1 MKNPEASTR
10 PCREHEGAAHLF
22 AAIPAAFLCTLLLA
36 GCVTTPEPDY
46 EKLGLKIP
54 EGWTERAA
62 NKPMADAEWV
72 TTFRDP
78 KLKQIVDEA
87 LANNYDLKS
96 TAARIRQA
104 RSNVIIAGA
113 DRKPQVS
120 GEFDGVRT
128 QRNFIGFPRGT
139 SGTTTDGAAPV
150 ETVQTT
156 LSNSFGLDLNLT
168 WELDLWGRV
177 AAAKSASLAELQASE
192 ADFRAA
198 QLSIA
203 SQTAKGWFA
212 LIAAK
217 EQTELSERALQ
228 IFNQTQEIIR
238 TEFEKGLGENAAG
251 ELQLAL
257 ADVENSRAAV
267 YQRQEELMRS
277 NKLLEVIL
285 GRYPSSELR
294 SASRLPSM
302 PGAPPAGIPAELLE
316 RRPDLVAAE
325 RRLSASD
332 ERIVQA
338 KRSLLPA
345 VTLTGAYGTS
355 TEDLSDIFD
364 TDFTVWSIAGRAAQ
378 PLLDGKRLR
387 ATVQLREAEAEAALA
402 NFEQTA
408 LTAFR
413 EVEEALAADSYQ
425 AKRVAALQKAVALGR
440 DALDRARDDYVGGVG
455 DVLTLLRAQQ
465 QLINSESALID
476 ARRQR
481 LDNRVDLHVALGGD
495 FRSHEPSEIVNKK
508 RETLPEAD
516 SASSVLDRFRRR
528 SGSGGGSP
536 EAEAGG

>member
-1 MKNPEASTR
+1 MKNLEASTR
-10 PCREHEGAAHLF
+10 RLCEKEGTAYVRAAVPFALF
-22 AAIPAAFLCTLLLA
+22 SALLLA
-36 GCVTTPEPDY
+36 GCVTSPEPDY

-54 EGWTERAA
+54 DGWAERAA
-62 NKPMADAEWV
+62 SKPLADAKWV
-72 TTFRDP
+72 TTFHDP
-78 KLKQIVDEA
+78 KLKQLVDEA
-87 LANNYDLKS
+87 LENNYDLKG

-104 RSNVIIAGA
+104 RSNVTIAGA
-113 DRKPQVS
+113 DRKPQVR
-120 GEFDGVRT
+120 GEFTGARN
-128 QRNFIGFPRGT
+128 QRNFIGFPRGIA
-139 SGTTTDGAAPV
+139 GGPQPGAV
-150 ETVQTT
+150 ETVQ
-156 LSNSFGLDLNLT
+156 SNLNNDFGLDLNLS

-192 ADFRAA
+192 ADYRAA

-228 IFNQTQEIIR
+228 IFNQTKEIIR

-267 YQRQEELMRS
+267 YQRQEQLMRS

-294 SASRLPSM
+294 SASRLPTM

-316 RRPDLVAAE
+316 RRPDLVSAE

-332 ERIVQA
+332 KRVVQA

-355 TEDLSDIFD
+355 TEELSDIFD

-387 ATVQLREAEAEAALA
+387 ATVELREAEAEASLA

-413 EVEEALAADSYQ
+413 EVEEALAADAFQ
-425 AKRVAALQKAVALGR
+425 AKRVSALQKAVALGR

-495 FRSHEPSEIVNKK
+495 FRSHEPPETVTRN
-508 RETLPEAD
+508 RETVPEAD
-516 SASSVLDRFRRR
+516 AAVPVFDRLRRR
-528 SGSGGGSP
+528 SGSGDPAS
-536 EAEAGG
+536 EAETGS